1 MPIARRARA
10 GRSVVDVERLELAQP
25 RRGGP
30 GIDARQQLVA
40 RHGIAR
46 VPQLRIERGR
56 MRVHSA
62 MRARVLVTDGH
73 VFDKAQVDGA
83 VDGQP
88 CKGRHILV
96 EPAHYNAVDL
106 NGLKAPSQRRVDAGH
121 GLLESTQACDLSKQR
136 RVERVERDVNAVKPG
151 IFELRRQLGQQGTV
165 GGERDVLDLRNRA
178 DVANERDDTATDQRL
193 AARQA
198 YAANALP
205 RYQAHKAGD
214 FLGAEQLV
222 VCTGRH
228 AIGRHAV
235 NAAEIALVGNG
246 NAQVVDIAAKAV
258 MLHVPVHA
266 ALPSRGVLF
275 FGKHNTPREN
285 HADTRT
291 TGQVTSSRTG
301 FPSPSSTHKPSQHSM
316 LFPILAKN
324 VECCD
329 GLPAHGTP

>member
-1 MPIARRARA
+1 
-10 GRSVVDVERLELAQP
+10 
-25 RRGGP
+25 
-30 GIDARQQLVA
+30 
-40 RHGIAR
+40 
-46 VPQLRIERGR
+46 

-62 MRARVLVTDGH
+62 MRARALVADGH
-73 VFDKAQVDGA
+73 VFDKAQVDRA
-83 VDGQP
+83 VEREP
-88 CKGRHILV
+88 REGRHILV
-96 EPAHYNAVDL
+96 EPAHNNAVDL
-106 NGLKAPSQRRVDAGH
+106 NGLKAPSQCRVDASH
-121 GLLESTQACDLSKQR
+121 GLFEPTQARDLSKQR
-136 RVERVERDVNAVKPG
+136 GVERIERDVGAVKPS
-151 IFELRRQLGQQGTV
+151 IFELRRQLGQQGAI
-165 GGERDVLDLRNRA
+165 GGERDVLNLRNRA
-178 DVANERDDTATDQRL
+178 DVANKRNDAAADQRL
-193 AARQA
+193 ATRQA
-198 YAANALP
+198 HAANALP

-222 VCTGRH
+222 VRAGCH

-291 TGQVTSSRTG
+291 TGQVASSKTD
-301 FPSPSSTHKPSQHSM
+301 FPSPSSAYKPSQHSM
-316 LFPILAKN
+316 LFPFLAEN

-329 GLPAHGTP
+329 GLPARSTP

>member
-1 MPIARRARA
+1 
-10 GRSVVDVERLELAQP
+10 
-25 RRGGP
+25 
-30 GIDARQQLVA
+30 
-40 RHGIAR
+40 
-46 VPQLRIERGR
+46 

-62 MRARVLVTDGH
+62 MRARVLVANGH

-88 CKGRHILV
+88 CEGRHILV

-106 NGLKAPSQRRVDAGH
+106 NGLKTPSQRRVDAGH
-121 GLLESTQACDLSKQR
+121 GLLKSTQARDFSKQR
-136 RVERVERDVNAVKPG
+136 RVERIERDVDAVKPSV
-151 IFELRRQLGQQGTV
+151 FELRRQLGQQSAV
-165 GGERDVLDLRNRA
+165 GGKRDVLDLRNRA
-178 DVANERDDTATDQRL
+178 DVANERNDAAADQRL

-198 YAANALP
+198 HAANALP
-205 RYQAHKAGD
+205 RHQAHKAGD

-222 VCTGRH
+222 VRAGRH
-228 AIGRHAV
+228 AIGRHAID
-235 NAAEIALVGNG
+235 AAEITLVGNG

-291 TGQVTSSRTG
+291 TGQVASSKTD
-301 FPSPSSTHKPSQHSM
+301 FPSPSSAQTITTFDAFPDFGEKRRM
-316 LFPILAKN
+316 L
-324 VECCD
+324 
-329 GLPAHGTP
+329 

>member
-1 MPIARRARA
+1 
-10 GRSVVDVERLELAQP
+10 
-25 RRGGP
+25 
-30 GIDARQQLVA
+30 
-40 RHGIAR
+40 
-46 VPQLRIERGR
+46 

-62 MRARVLVTDGH
+62 MRARVFVADGH

-83 VDGQP
+83 VERESRE
-88 CKGRHILV
+88 GRHILV
-96 EPAHYNAVDL
+96 EPAHHNTVDL
-106 NGLKAPSQRRVDAGH
+106 NRLKAPGQSRVDAGH
-121 GLLESTQACDLSKQR
+121 GLLESTQARDLSKER
-136 RVERVERDVNAVKPG
+136 RVERIERDVDAVKPG
-151 IFELRRQLGQQGTV
+151 IFELRRQLGQQGAV
-165 GGERDVLDLRNRA
+165 GGERDVLDLQNRA
-178 DVANERDDTATDQRL
+178 DVANERNDTAADQRL

-198 YAANALP
+198 HAANALP
-205 RYQAHKAGD
+205 RHQAHKAGD

-222 VCTGRH
+222 VRAGRH

-258 MLHVPVHA
+258 MLHAPVHVHV

-291 TGQVTSSRTG
+291 TGQVASSKTN
-301 FPSPSSTHKPSQHSM
+301 FPSPSSACKPSQHSM
-316 LFPILAKN
+316 LFPLLAKN

-329 GLPAHGTP
+329 GLPARSAPQKDRNVPKGRRPSAESRILAGRFAAFGTLRFGRT